1 MAGKKYTR
9 GELMSSV
16 AEKTGM
22 SQKDVRQVMDCILG
36 DLKAALIK
44 RKIVELRGFGTFKVK
59 ARKGRK
65 KARNPRTG
73 EIVSVGAHS
82 TVIFR
87 PGRALKQEVWNLGE
101 EAPCDGSDV

>member
-1 MAGKKYTR
+1 MD
-9 GELMSSV
+9 
-16 AEKTGM
+16 
-22 SQKDVRQVMDCILG
+22 QKNVRQVVDCALE

-44 RKIVELRGFGTFKVK
+44 RKVVELRGFGTFKFKV
-59 ARKGRK
+59 RKGRK

-73 EIVSVGAHS
+73 EIVSVGAHG

-87 PGRALKQEVWNLGE
+87 PGKTLRQDVWNIEE